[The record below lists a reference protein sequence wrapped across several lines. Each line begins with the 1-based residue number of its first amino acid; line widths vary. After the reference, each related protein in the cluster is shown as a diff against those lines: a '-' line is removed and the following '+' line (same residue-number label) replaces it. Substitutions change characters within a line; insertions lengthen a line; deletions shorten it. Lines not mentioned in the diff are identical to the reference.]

1 MEDWPNSS
9 PRSLREQAEKCFRLA
24 QGTTDDRTHD
34 ALVTYGEELWARAER
49 MEAVLERAGVSSEF
63 DQPGGN
69 DRGRP
74 RD

>member
-1 MEDWPNSS
+1 MDDWPNST

-24 QGTTDDRTHD
+24 EGTTDDRTHD
-34 ALVTYGEELWARAER
+34 ALVTYGEELRARAER
-49 MEAVLERAGVSSEF
+49 MEAVLERAGVAPEF

-69 DRGRP
+69 ERGRP